1 MKPKVTR
8 IARAYRTLIPCLIW
22 GLRHLP
28 RCIHPLWVRVFEKLI
43 RWVGGERNFGE
54 VTP

>member
-1 MKPKVTR
+1 MKPKIPR
-8 IARAYRTLIPCLIW
+8 IARAYRTLIPILIW

-28 RCIHPLWVRVFEKLI
+28 RFTHPLWVRVFEKLI
-43 RWVGGERNFGE
+43 RVLGGERRGE